1 MEAEKTGGFV
11 RVIAREDN
19 HQILGIQAVG
29 SSVSELSGEFS
40 LALEMGALL
49 EDVAGTIHAHPTMSK
64 HSMKL
69 FLPH

>member
-40 LALEMGALL
+40 LLLNGTLL
-49 EDVAGTIHAHPTMSK
+49 EDVGN
-64 HSMKL
+64 HSRSSNNV
-69 FLPH
+69 